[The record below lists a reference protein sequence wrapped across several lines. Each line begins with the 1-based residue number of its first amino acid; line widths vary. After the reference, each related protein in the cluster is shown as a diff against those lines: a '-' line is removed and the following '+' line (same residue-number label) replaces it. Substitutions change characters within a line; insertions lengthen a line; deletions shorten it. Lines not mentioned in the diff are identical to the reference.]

1 MNKNSSQY
9 CSYIE
14 RSRDANSPRLHLNIK
29 HKQNPIFKAC
39 KSIFIILFLGFFLES
54 NAQEIDLKTIMQ
66 DPSWM
71 GVSPSL
77 IGWDEQGKHLYFSD
91 RNEVYYSDSL
101 FKINASTKFVQ
112 KIHRSEASVASG
124 NPLLYNSKRTKR
136 VTSEGGKLQLIDVKS
151 SSKES
156 IAEFSEVVRNPQF
169 FNANDISFQLG
180 NDLFVWDAKAK
191 TSKRL
196 TNIKKGNPPSPEKS
210 PSAKDE
216 FLQHENLFL
225 LEEVRKQKERYD
237 QLSEA
242 RKSQQ
247 KGAFQLYLK
256 DWSLRSM
263 RLSPNQEFAYVV
275 LTKSSSSTYTKVPN
289 YIDESGY
296 TEDLNARPKVGDA
309 STEYQMLRY
318 DFKKDTAIELHFE
331 LPEMDTLP
339 QFTQDYPD
347 KDWSSWKRNLQFSA
361 PKFDPK
367 GKQAVVEVRSSDN
380 KHRWICLLKN
390 EAVELI
396 DHQHDEAW
404 IGGPGI
410 NSYGANGV
418 LDWLPDG
425 SGVYFQSEE
434 SGYSHLY
441 VYEVRSGKTKAL
453 TQGNFE
459 VFDPQ
464 ISKDGKHWYFTSS
477 EIHPGERHLYKMP
490 MNGGEAV
497 QLTSLSGSNLSYLS
511 PDEKQVAINYSKAT
525 LPWEI
530 YLQKNTAKAKP
541 VQLTDGVSVEFKAK
555 KFEAP
560 EFVTFQNR
568 DEETVH
574 ARLYLPKE
582 ETKNGAA
589 VVFVHGAGYLQ
600 NAHKWWSSYFREFMF
615 HQKLMREGFTVI
627 DVDYNASAGY
637 GRDWRTSIYRH
648 MGGKDLSDQVDAV
661 QYLVENHGINA
672 SKVGIYGG
680 SYGGFIT
687 LMAMFNEPETFAAGA
702 ALRSVTDWAHYNHG
716 YTSNILNEPTEDP
729 EAYRK
734 SSPIY
739 FAEGLQGD
747 LLIAHGVLDVNVH
760 FQDVVR
766 LTQRLIELEKEHWEM
781 AIYPIEDHG
790 FRTASSWL
798 DEYKRIY
805 KLFKE
810 SLLE

>member
-1 MNKNSSQY
+1 MKWN
-9 CSYIE
+9 
-14 RSRDANSPRLHLNIK
+14 R
-29 HKQNPIFKAC
+29 C
-39 KSIFIILFLGFFLES
+39 KTKLIFIFIFSFLPVK
-54 NAQEIDLKTIMQ
+54 AQEIDLKTIMQ
-66 DPSWM
+66 DPTWM

-77 IGWDEQGKHLYFSD
+77 LGWDEQGNYLYFSD

-101 FKINASTKFVQ
+101 FKINPSTKNVQ
-112 KIHRSEASVASG
+112 KVHRTEVSVASG

-136 VTSEGGKLQLIDVKS
+136 VTYEGGKLQLFDLKS
-151 SSKES
+151 GKTETLV
-156 IAEFSEVVRNPQF
+156 EFSDSVRNVEF
-169 FNANDISFQLG
+169 FNGENISFQLG
-180 NDLFVWDAKAK
+180 NDLFVWDSKAK

-216 FLQHENLFL
+216 FLAQENLFL
-225 LEEVRKQKERYD
+225 LEEVRKQKERSNQRD
-237 QLSEA
+237 KV
-242 RKSQQ
+242 RKAQQ
-247 KGAFQLYLK
+247 KEVFQLYLK
-256 DWSLRSM
+256 DWFLRSM
-263 RLSPNQEFAYVV
+263 RLSSNQEFAYVV
-275 LTKSSSSTYTKVPN
+275 LTKSKPSMYTKVPN

-318 DFKKDTAIELHFE
+318 DFKKDTAIELHFD
-331 LPEMDTLP
+331 LPEMNTLP
-339 QFTQDYPD
+339 KFTEDYPD
-347 KDWSSWKRNLQFSA
+347 KDWSSWKRSLQFST
-361 PKFDPK
+361 PKFHPSREK
-367 GKQAVVEVRSSDN
+367 AIVEVRSSDN
-380 KHRWICLLKN
+380 KHRWICLLEKD
-390 EAVELI
+390 AVQVI
-396 DHQHDEAW
+396 NHQQDEAW
-404 IGGPGI
+404 IGGPSI

-441 VYEVRSGKTKAL
+441 VYDISTQITNAL

-464 ISKDGKHWYFTSS
+464 ISKNGKHWYFTSS

-490 MNGGEAV
+490 LNGGEV
-497 QLTSLSGSNLSYLS
+497 LQLTSLSGSNLAYLS
-511 PDEKQVAINYSKAT
+511 PDEKQLAINYSNAT
-525 LPWEI
+525 TPWEI
-530 YLQKNTAKAKP
+530 YLQKNTSKAKP
-541 VQLTDGVSVEFKAK
+541 IQLTDGISAEFKAL

-560 EFVTFQNR
+560 EFITFQNR
-568 DEETVH
+568 DDETVH

-600 NAHKWWSSYFREFMF
+600 NAHKWWSTYFREYMF
-615 HQKLMREGFTVI
+615 HQKLVREGFTVI

-661 QYLVENHGINA
+661 HFLVGSHGVDP
-672 SKVGIYGG
+672 SKIGIYGG

-687 LMAMFNEPETFAAGA
+687 LMAMFNEPDTFAAGA

-716 YTSNILNEPTEDP
+716 YTSNILNEPIDDP

-739 FAEGLQGD
+739 FAEGLQGH

-781 AIYPIEDHG
+781 AIYPNEDHG

-810 SLLE
+810 KL